1 METTNES
8 IVELFHKIM
17 KTNKYQG
24 KQIAKL
30 ILWIETLTKILDLDR
45 TRAPLQEEDK
55 KQKTAA
61 KKGAICASNSKK
73 KDCLMKLEK
82 NSKIGQLVW
91 FKIILDWVI
100 EGSKKKG
107 IDEKD

>member
-1 METTNES
+1 ME
-8 IVELFHKIM
+8 
-17 KTNKYQG
+17 
-24 KQIAKL
+24 
-30 ILWIETLTKILDLDR
+30 
-45 TRAPLQEEDK
+45 
-55 KQKTAA
+55 
-61 KKGAICASNSKK
+61 
-73 KDCLMKLEK
+73 LEK